1 MELPGAE
8 QLQALV
14 EEHLEVLLAATLQEH
29 VPVRAYGLA
38 GLLLGPL
45 VVAQEC
51 RGAAAA
57 LPDGR
62 DVGLD
67 REGQDDGVAV
77 GAVVDGLLA
86 RCGEDALVGLHGEG
100 AQSGAS
106 QAAAV
111 HAVLASCRGWG
122 RTVRRPVRSV
132 GRWRPLWST
141 PAGPVLFPVRGGP
154 RGTGAVE
161 QLREQVDTIGDDTIH
176 A

>member
-14 EEHLEVLLAATLQEH
+14 EEHLEVFLAATLQEH

-51 RGAAAA
+51 GGTAAA

-67 REGQDDGVAV
+67 REREDDGVAV

-86 RCGEDALVGLHGEG
+86 RCGEDALVGLHREG

-106 QAAAV
+106 QTAAV

-122 RTVRRPVRSV
+122 GTALRPQRSV
-132 GRWRPLWST
+132 GADQVNADGAGSVPGT
-141 PAGPVLFPVRGGP
+141 APARAGGSSS
-154 RGTGAVE
+154 GVE
-161 QLREQVDTIGDDTIH
+161 QLREQVDTVGDD
-176 A
+176 

>member
-1 MELPGAE
+1 ARSQRPAPPRTTSAPAPPCGGSGGAVRRARVRSEVPALMELPGAE

-51 RGAAAA
+51 GGTAAA

-67 REGQDDGVAV
+67 REREDDGVAV

-122 RTVRRPVRSV
+122 WTVRRPERS
-132 GRWRPLWST
+132 
-141 PAGPVLFPVRGGP
+141 AGDAAR
-154 RGTGAVE
+154 
-161 QLREQVDTIGDDTIH
+161 
-176 A
+176 